1 MNREEILGALE
12 ALGEEQ
18 KKRDIEGEV
27 LIVGGAA
34 MCLAHNARDATKAL
48 SC

>member
-12 ALGEEQ
+12 ALGEEL

-27 LIVGGAA
+27 LIV
-34 MCLAHNARDATKAL
+34 
-48 SC
+48 S